1 MVLTRIANWCA
12 CCLVVIMDQS
22 DSVPL
27 VKYECNLG
35 KRDRRSEGK
44 NSGKRRRRCE
54 GKNSGK
60 NEEAKGAYHLVDR
73 ISEMTDEI
81 LVSILSLLSLKEAA
95 ATSILSR
102 RWQYVWMSTMI
113 RQLGDRVVEQHRGP
127 NIEEFRACFQ
137 LNDRF
142 VSSIDKW
149 IQFAMEKG
157 VKTLVLKFS
166 TQCGVASKNF
176 YVFPHKLLGL
186 EKRHVYSYIPSLR
199 PCGCKVGFQFLKV
212 LHFECV
218 DMTDK
223 VFEYFLSNC
232 PVLERLTVHETKSLV
247 NLRVVRPSVALM
259 HLVIGIC
266 LGLQSVEI
274 CDANLVSFVCKNC
287 ENVLL
292 SNVPL
297 LVEVSMSNLSSP
309 RAFIELFSRQLSCC
323 LSQLEILKLN
333 IITGADHNPKH
344 VFPILANLNHLEL
357 MVHADYRLA
366 LFHLSSFLKASPFLQ
381 RLVLKLDFIILWE
394 DLGEINK
401 AVNCPHHSLKVV
413 EIVGYRVRA
422 SSIKHITFLI
432 KSVVALEKIVIDPL
446 RRWEA
451 SSEDFSEERKQE
463 SSMCNSLKKKLPS
476 TVEFSWKIIR
486 VFSDNVEC

>member
-1 MVLTRIANWCA
+1 
-12 CCLVVIMDQS
+12 
-22 DSVPL
+22 
-27 VKYECNLG
+27 
-35 KRDRRSEGK
+35 
-44 NSGKRRRRCE
+44 
-54 GKNSGK
+54 
-60 NEEAKGAYHLVDR
+60 
-73 ISEMTDEI
+73 MTDEI

-102 RWQYVWMSTMI
+102 RWQYVWMSTMVLNFNANFDI
-113 RQLGDRVVEQHRGP
+113 HRNLCRFIALKRKLRYLESGRYVNWVNRVVEQHRGP

-142 VSSIDKW
+142 ASSIDKW

-176 YVFPHKLLGL
+176 YVFPHKLVGL
-186 EKRHVYSYIPSLR
+186 EKKHMYSYIPSLR

-232 PVLERLTVHETKSLV
+232 PVLERLTVYETKSLV
-247 NLRVVRPSVALM
+247 NLRVGRPS
-259 HLVIGIC
+259 
-266 LGLQSVEI
+266 
-274 CDANLVSFVCKNC
+274 NC

-333 IITGADHNPKH
+333 ITGADHNPKH
-344 VFPILANLNHLEL
+344 VFPILENLKHLEL
-357 MVHADYRLA
+357 IVLADYRLA
-366 LFHLSSFLKASPFLQ
+366 LFHLTSFLKASPFLQ

-401 AVNCPHHSLKVV
+401 AVKCPHHSLKVV
-413 EIVGYRVRA
+413 EIVGYRARA
-422 SSIKHITFLI
+422 SAVEHIMFLI
-432 KSVVALEKIVIDPL
+432 KSAVALEKIVIDPL

-451 SSEDFSEERKQE
+451 GSEDFAEEAKAREHAVQ
-463 SSMCNSLKKKLPS
+463 LVKKKLPS
-476 TVEFSWKIIR
+476 TVEF
-486 VFSDNVEC
+486 VCL